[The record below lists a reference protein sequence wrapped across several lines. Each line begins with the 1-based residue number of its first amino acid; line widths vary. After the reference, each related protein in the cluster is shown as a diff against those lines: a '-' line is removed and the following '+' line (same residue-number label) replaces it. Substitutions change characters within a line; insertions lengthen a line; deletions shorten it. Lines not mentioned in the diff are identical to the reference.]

1 MGTIA
6 CPRPVRPNPPPPSTN
21 SHPPRHFRTPSFP
34 HAHTT
39 QPTSHPPYQRSR
51 RTSSSLSSL
60 VKSYSEPPVA
70 SKCAGASSRH
80 STASSSCTSPPPPAL
95 PPIST
100 QLPTP
105 TFPPSTTPTAAAAA
119 AAAADPTA
127 LDEFFSILSLEPIAS
142 PSPMLS
148 SEAGS
153 PIAVLPASP
162 NRDNGS
168 RPRSTGGRRRNSN
181 SVHAAGRR
189 SKSPGPNVMLGMGG
203 TARLIG
209 RRTPPVVKGGDGLL
223 YSPPSRALTRNPFS
237 RHASS
242 ALPPSP
248 APLLSPS
255 LLPPPSAPSHGRHV
269 QVVVPTASRINS
281 LQLERPGLEMQG
293 GEAGGRK
300 GSKLREMEVEVA
312 VEGEVEAAVAGGM

>member
-51 RTSSSLSSL
+51 RASSSLSSL
-60 VKSYSEPPVA
+60 VKSYSESPVA
-70 SKCAGASSRH
+70 SKCAGAWSRH
-80 STASSSCTSPPPPAL
+80 ATASSSSTSPPRPAL

-105 TFPPSTTPTAAAAA
+105 TGPRSTTPTA

-142 PSPMLS
+142 PSPTLC

-168 RPRSTGGRRRNSN
+168 RPRSAGTRRRNSN
-181 SVHAAGRR
+181 SVHAAGGR

-242 ALPPSP
+242 AAPPASP

-255 LLPPPSAPSHGRHV
+255 LLPPPSAPSRGRHA
-269 QVVVPTASRINS
+269 QVAVPTASRINS
-281 LQLERPGLEMQG
+281 LQLEGPGLEKQG
-293 GEAGGRK
+293 GEAGGKK
-300 GSKLREMEVEVA
+300 GSKLRDMEVDVA
-312 VEGEVEAAVAGGM
+312 VEGEVEAGVEGGM